1 MWKILRSRNFWLYT
15 ILLFVVIGFFSFAQV
30 ASRNSIKVKKLPV
43 ALVNNSDK
51 QYSKNLVKQLKE
63 KFSGSESQIKFIN
76 VKNTSVL
83 NNGFTDKK
91 YYAALV
97 INKNFDN
104 NLSLQQNYLKGLVI
118 QEKLSKISN
127 QAVLQSAQTKVQAE
141 FAKKAIANLPESGK
155 VTVIINQ
162 GMNAQAAQVLTIAL
176 PKLMTGLNQGIAK
189 KMQTVIQKNGISLN
203 SSEWQ
208 AISNHIQSQMKI
220 KNKIPKKSVS
230 GTAPMIIVV
239 LAWISSLI
247 GSMLLWREHKKHS
260 ENNRFSL
267 ALINSQIITG
277 AVMTFIA
284 SLSIYFF
291 SSVIFGLP
299 ITNVSTFLTILGFNI
314 FIFYLLQTCVLDW
327 LGFAGWPLIIIIWLL
342 SAGTISYAPEMLSP
356 LFRQGIYSWTPM
368 RFSMDMFTNNLYI
381 HGTSVTT
388 QTDFVV
394 LSLIGLVALGLIYL
408 SSLLKRKEK

>member
-1 MWKILRSRNFWLYT
+1 M
-15 ILLFVVIGFFSFAQV
+15 
-30 ASRNSIKVKKLPV
+30 
-43 ALVNNSDK
+43 
-51 QYSKNLVKQLKE
+51 
-63 KFSGSESQIKFIN
+63 
-76 VKNTSVL
+76 
-83 NNGFTDKK
+83 
-91 YYAALV
+91 
-97 INKNFDN
+97 
-104 NLSLQQNYLKGLVI
+104 
-118 QEKLSKISN
+118 
-127 QAVLQSAQTKVQAE
+127 QSAQTKVQAE